1 MVNLKVPPEK
11 AIFLLNEKA
20 DEIKTIIE
28 KQQGLAYYA
37 FVGLCSK
44 TWSMIDE
51 IYEAG
56 DTHPEEIRIIGLPT
70 CSCNSSEEVQIMLL
84 EDYYSRLLDY
94 IDEIRISLK
103 TPEY

>member
-1 MVNLKVPPEK
+1 MVNLKISHEK
-11 AIFLLNEKA
+11 AIFLLNEKV

-28 KQQGLAYYA
+28 KQQGLAYYD

-44 TWSMIDE
+44 IWSMIDE

-70 CSCNSSEEVQIMLL
+70 CSCNSKTEVQIMLL
-84 EDYYSRLLDY
+84 EVYHSRLLDY

-103 TPEY
+103 IPE